1 MDEHEYLAHL
11 TVDGRKQLAL
21 DHLVGTASLCSSF
34 AAAFDAE
41 EQGQLA
47 GIAHDIGKYADAFQ
61 RRLHGGP
68 KVDHAT
74 AGAYECLKIQQP
86 LAAFAISGH
95 HGGLPDGGGR
105 GDAAGTGT
113 FWGRINRASRGKLE
127 DYHAWQ
133 SELSLPER
141 LMSLF

>member
-86 LAAFAISGH
+86 LAAFAI
-95 HGGLPDGGGR
+95 
-105 GDAAGTGT
+105 
-113 FWGRINRASRGKLE
+113 
-127 DYHAWQ
+127 
-133 SELSLPER
+133 
-141 LMSLF
+141 